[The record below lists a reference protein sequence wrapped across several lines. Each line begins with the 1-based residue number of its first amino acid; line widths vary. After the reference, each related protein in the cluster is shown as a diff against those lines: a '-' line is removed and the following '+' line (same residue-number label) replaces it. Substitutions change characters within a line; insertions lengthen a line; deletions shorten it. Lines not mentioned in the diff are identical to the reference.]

1 MSALADRVLE
11 LVDEV
16 HDPCSVSQGLATG
29 LRSMGMVRSLEL
41 AEADDGQ
48 TVVQLTMR
56 LTGPGCL
63 YVVHFERE
71 LRDRIEALPGVARL
85 DLVWDDEFDWSPDDM
100 AEDVKARLRERRERI
115 LAEARERAGN
125 REGRAPVEAP

>member
-1 MSALADRVLE
+1 MSGLADRVLA

-16 HDPCSVSQGLATG
+16 HDPCSVSQGVATG

-41 AEADDGQ
+41 ADAGDGRS
-48 TVVQLTMR
+48 VVQLTMR

-71 LRDRIEALPGVARL
+71 LRDRIEALAEVARL
-85 DLVWDDEFDWSPDDM
+85 ELTWDDEFDWSPDDM

-125 REGRAPVEAP
+125 REGHAPVEAA